1 MSMPK
6 IGVIGDKDSILG
18 FQAIGVDVFSQT
30 DGEKASRLLHQLVK
44 DQYAVIFVTEGLA
57 AQMREAMD
65 RYRAKAFPTIIMIP
79 GNQGSTGLGIQGIKD
94 CVERAVGADILFGEK
109 G

>member
-1 MSMPK
+1 MSMSK
-6 IGVIGDKDSILG
+6 IGVIGDRDSILG
-18 FQAIGVDVFSQT
+18 FKAIGVDVFPQT

-44 DQYAVIFVTEGLA
+44 DQYAVLFVTEELA
-57 AQMREAMD
+57 AQMDEAIE

-79 GNQGSTGLGIQGIKD
+79 GNQGSTGVGIQGIKD